1 MFLINKINLFHL
13 KVTKICKNKI
23 VKIRVYMHLL
33 YARKYCSFKYL
44 PFLNNFVSILEGRGG
59 RSEPSSYFS
68 ITIFY
73 PQLQYVSFKII
84 LIIICFL
91 NVRNKKIYGLTL
103 HNNF

>member
-44 PFLNNFVSILEGRGG
+44 PFLNNFVSILEGRG
-59 RSEPSSYFS
+59 RLHIFLSQSFTCSYNM
-68 ITIFY
+68 Y
-73 PQLQYVSFKII
+73 LLKSF
-84 LIIICFL
+84 
-91 NVRNKKIYGLTL
+91 
-103 HNNF
+103 